1 MHSLPLMNFKSMN
14 LKEKEMKKLMLLISM
29 LLTTYS
35 SFSQTDTT
43 EVKTPPAP
51 QKTLSIKTLKNDT
64 IIGIPKTLT
73 LYLIQDAIKA
83 DSYAEEIV
91 LLKKGLDIKQDIIS
105 KQDTVIQLHKTK
117 ENSFRKQINDC
128 NDLVAEQETKII
140 GLEKQVT
147 KKTKA
152 KRFWLTVA
160 IAATTS
166 IFITHYSWKSSVPW

>member
-1 MHSLPLMNFKSMN
+1 MNFKSMN

-73 LYLIQDAIKA
+73 LYLIQDAIKS

-91 LLKKGLDIKQDIIS
+91 LLRKGLDIKQEVIG
-105 KQDTVIQLHKTK
+105 KQDTIIQLQKSK
-117 ENSFRKQINDC
+117 EVKYKEQLNAC
-128 NDLVAEQETKII
+128 NELVGEHEIKIA
-140 GLEKQVT
+140 GLET
-147 KKTKA
+147 NLRKKTRA
-152 KRFWLTVA
+152 KRFWCTVA
-160 IAATTS
+160 ISAVSS
-166 IFITHYSWKSSVPW
+166 IIITHYSWKESVPW